1 MKKTFRTRTLNGA
14 KFNFIALPDSKYFKF
29 SITNSMGANIERL
42 YQEIVGKNVYGISH
56 FVEHL
61 AFKSPRDFTT
71 EELTQLGK
79 VKGNNNAGTTYDY
92 IDYFFETS
100 SHNSDLAIQ
109 IVCNI
114 AFNDLSKLSQEEFDT
129 EKMVIL
135 NEVKRY
141 MDDDQMMFAYNC
153 ALVACEYEE
162 GDNILGLPEI
172 IESFTLEDVKAIKNI
187 FLHNE
192 HLVCNVIYDPLVVSE
207 EELFEKIAQE
217 ILRFAPQEKSC
228 LFIDTKAY
236 KNCLKFPKQGHFILE
251 NEAEQAL
258 TTLMFETGANTALS
272 DAVRRYFESYAED
285 TSLDDIIRQKNG
297 LTYGI
302 ESYID
307 TLSDKPYIFFSC
319 DVSLGD
325 EQKLM
330 DLFKQSIHSS
340 YDNFTPQKHLAF
352 IEALGLKR
360 VIANINMSNYE
371 SLFIMDRVDP
381 SVWQPF
387 YALLE
392 MDIDEAYRIL
402 FEKVYSY
409 ENMKKEMQS
418 FVEAFDAGRYTKIT
432 NV

>member
-1 MKKTFRTRTLNGA
+1 MKKTFRTRTLNGT

-42 YQEIVGKNVYGISH
+42 YQDKVGKNVYGISH

-100 SHNSDLAIQ
+100 SNNSDLAIQ
-109 IVCNI
+109 IVCNT
-114 AFNDLSKLSQEEFDT
+114 AFNDLSKLSQDEFDT

-172 IESFTLEDVKAIKNI
+172 IESFTLEDVRAIKNI

-192 HLVCNVIYDPLVVSE
+192 HLICNIIYDPLVISE
-207 EELFEKIAQE
+207 EELLEKITQE
-217 ILRFAPQEKSC
+217 MLRFDPQEKSS
-228 LFIDTKAY
+228 LSIDTNAY
-236 KNCLKFPKQGHFILE
+236 KNCLKFPKKGHFKLE

-330 DLFKQSIHSS
+330 DLFKQSIHLSM
-340 YDNFTPQKHLAF
+340 DNFTPQKHLAF

-381 SVWQPF
+381 SVWEPF
-387 YALLE
+387 YPLLE
-392 MDIDEAYRIL
+392 KDIDEAYRIL

-409 ENMKKEMQS
+409 ENMKKEMHA
-418 FVEAFDAGRYTKIT
+418 FVEAFDAGKYTKIT